1 VFWLRIGLEVCA
13 AAALA
18 AVAYHYVGYPLL
30 LRLAGAFARVPR
42 EPPAPAALPSLSVII
57 PCHNEGGSLPAKL
70 GDLRAA
76 DYPGD
81 KLEVVVVS
89 DGSDDDTAAVAGSFG
104 GVRPVS
110 WSERRGKPAA
120 LNAGVRASS
129 GEVLVFTDAN
139 ARIPPRSLRELA
151 APFADPRVGGVCGEQ
166 VITRGA
172 SPERTYWQ
180 LESYL
185 KRLEAAVG
193 SAVGADGSLY
203 AVRRALYRAVP
214 EGRLIM
220 DDFFVSLEVVAAG
233 YRLAYA
239 RAAVAYEEAL
249 DDVSREFR
257 RKARI
262 MVGSIAA
269 LTALSGAVWRRI
281 PCQLFSHKIL
291 RWLGPAF
298 LAVALAAAAAAAAA
312 GSIFGLVLLVG
323 QLIFYAAAAAGWLL
337 GGRRAPFFFR
347 APYFF
352 VLANAALGLGW
363 LLYFFGRN
371 EPAWEKLR

>member
-1 VFWLRIGLEVCA
+1 MEVCA

-30 LRLAGAFARVPR
+30 LRLAGAFAGVPR

-57 PCHNEGGSLPAKL
+57 PCHNEGANLPAKL

-76 DYPGD
+76 DYPKD
-81 KLEVVVVS
+81 KLEIVVAS
-89 DGSDDDTAAVAGSFG
+89 DGSDDDTAAVAEGVG
-104 GVRPVS
+104 GVRVLS
-110 WSERRGKPAA
+110 WPERRGKPAA
-120 LNAGVRASS
+120 LNAGVAASS
-129 GEVLVFTDAN
+129 GEILVFTDAN
-139 ARIPPRSLRELA
+139 ARVAPRSLRELV

-203 AVRRALYRAVP
+203 AVRRALYRPVP

-220 DDFFVSLEVVAAG
+220 DDFYVSLEVVAAG

-239 RAAVAYEEAL
+239 PAAVAYEEAL
-249 DDVSREFR
+249 DDEGREFR

-262 MVGSIAA
+262 MAGSVAA
-269 LTALSGAVWRRI
+269 LTALSGAIWRRI
-281 PCQLFSHKIL
+281 PWQLFSHKIL
-291 RWLGPAF
+291 RWLGPAL
-298 LAVALAAAAAAAAA
+298 LAVALGGAAAATAA
-312 GSIFGLVLLVG
+312 GSVFGLVLLVA

-337 GGRRAPFFFR
+337 GGRRSPFLFR

-352 VLANAALGLGW
+352 VLANVALALGW

-371 EPAWEKLR
+371 KPAWEKLR

>member
-1 VFWLRIGLEVCA
+1 MEACA

-42 EPPAPAALPSLSVII
+42 EPPAPAVLPFLSVII
-57 PCHNEGGSLPAKL
+57 PCHNEGASLPAKL
-70 GDLRAA
+70 ADVRAA

-81 KLEVVVVS
+81 KLEIVVVS
-89 DGSDDDTAAVAGSFG
+89 DGSDDDTVAIAESVG
-104 GVRPVS
+104 GVRVVS
-110 WSERRGKPAA
+110 WRDRRGKPAA
-120 LNAGVRASS
+120 LNAGVAASS

-139 ARIPPRSLRELA
+139 ARVPPRSLRGLV

-203 AVRRALYRAVP
+203 AVRRGLYRSVP

-220 DDFFVSLEVVAAG
+220 DDFYVSLEVVAAG

-239 RAAVAYEEAL
+239 PAAVAYEEAL
-249 DDVSREFR
+249 DDVGREFR

-262 MVGSIAA
+262 MAGSIAA

-281 PCQLFSHKIL
+281 PCRLFSHKIL

-298 LAVALAAAAAAAAA
+298 LAVALAAAAGATAA
-312 GSIFGLVLLVG
+312 GSVFGLVLLVG

-337 GGRRAPFFFR
+337 GGRRAPYFLR

-371 EPAWEKLR
+371 KPAWEKLR